1 MIAPESFATGE
12 QNHAASCQGIPC
24 ARESGILKSGIR
36 RQIFLPSRARLT
48 SRCPPAP
55 HARNLENPVV
65 PTLLARG
72 SRHAFLVQCVDG
84 VAGPAAC
91 GNKILTIFA
100 PYTFSHNQGQ
110 VQTDFG
116 AQIKLVAWSLVL
128 SRADVRSLTPL
139 ARAGLAPRNAHVDDD
154 PGHVESTIS
163 CLLSSLR
170 QAC

>member
-110 VQTDFG
+110 MRSISAPPGT
-116 AQIKLVAWSLVL
+116 QIS
-128 SRADVRSLTPL
+128 
-139 ARAGLAPRNAHVDDD
+139 GLLNPRFPAY
-154 PGHVESTIS
+154 
-163 CLLSSLR
+163 
-170 QAC
+170 Q

>member
-100 PYTFSHNQGQ
+100 PYTLSHNQGQ
-110 VQTDFG
+110 TRT
-116 AQIKLVAWSLVL
+116 KTRTCPSLPDD
-128 SRADVRSLTPL
+128 SFTPL
-139 ARAGLAPRNAHVDDD
+139 ADEKINQIKTV
-154 PGHVESTIS
+154 VV
-163 CLLSSLR
+163 C
-170 QAC
+170 